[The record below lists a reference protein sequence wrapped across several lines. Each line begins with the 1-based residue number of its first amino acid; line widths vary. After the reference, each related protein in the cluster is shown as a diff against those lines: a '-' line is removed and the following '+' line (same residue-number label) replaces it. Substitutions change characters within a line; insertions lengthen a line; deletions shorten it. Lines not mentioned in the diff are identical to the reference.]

1 MKNISNFKIRY
12 HNIFVLFI
20 ILNLIFQFTFL
31 IFSTKTVLA
40 QDYYSILQ
48 NIIDTDDESQLLS
61 IVEKWQK
68 TNDEISPLFIGIA
81 YHNLALIDSEKYS
94 KLAVEWLEK
103 YKGAKFTSICMAYK
117 GSAITLI
124 GNALA
129 KKKDFIGASARLNE
143 GFKLIDKA
151 VNLDPENIII
161 RFLRS
166 ENGMEITE
174 STPFNRSKEV
184 EQDLNFLSTKLTSFS
199 PLSRAQYY
207 LLLGRLKIYQKKIA
221 EAIAAL
227 KMVIKE
233 APDSKY
239 AKKARQLLAKL
250 ED

>member
-1 MKNISNFKIRY
+1 MKKIFYFKTGY
-12 HNIFVLFI
+12 NTIFVLII
-20 ILNLIFQFTFL
+20 ILNFTFQFTFL
-31 IFSTKTVLA
+31 DLLTKNVLA
-40 QDYYSILQ
+40 QDYYTILQ

-68 TNDEISPLFIGIA
+68 SNDENASLFVGIA
-81 YHNLALIDSEKYS
+81 YHNLALLDSEKYS
-94 KLAVEWLEK
+94 KLSIEWLEK
-103 YKGAKFTSICMAYK
+103 YKGSKFTYICMAYK

-124 GNALA
+124 ANALS
-129 KKKDFIGASARLNE
+129 KKKDFIGASAKLNE
-143 GFKLIDKA
+143 GFKLLDKA

-184 EQDLNFLSTKLTSFS
+184 EQDLNFLSTKLTSLTS
-199 PLSRAQYY
+199 LSRAQYY

-239 AKKARQLLAKL
+239 AKRARQLLA
-250 ED
+250 